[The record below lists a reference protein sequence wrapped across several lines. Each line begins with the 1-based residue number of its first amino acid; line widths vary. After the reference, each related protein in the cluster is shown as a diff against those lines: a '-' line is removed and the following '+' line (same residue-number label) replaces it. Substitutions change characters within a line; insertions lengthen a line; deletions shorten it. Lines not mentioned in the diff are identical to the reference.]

1 MTTTFI
7 LTKQPTEAQMS
18 LSTQVKDSV
27 NQAINHLRDALAFA
41 ARSEHSMTIGT
52 LSDILMRCESIESMD
67 EIMQKF
73 GSKAKSGN
81 MQMPQDLQDLG

>member
-18 LSTQVKDSV
+18 LSTQVKESV
-27 NQAINHLRDALAFA
+27 NQAIQHLRDALAFA

-67 EIMQKF
+67 ELMTKF
-73 GSKAKSGN
+73 GPSSKTGKLNNPKDFGQA
-81 MQMPQDLQDLG
+81 

>member
-1 MTTTFI
+1 M
-7 LTKQPTEAQMS
+7 A

-41 ARSEHSMTIGT
+41 ARSEHAVTIGT
-52 LSDILMRCESIESMD
+52 ISDILMRCESIESMD

-73 GSKAKSGN
+73 GNKADPSSSRSFK
-81 MQMPQDLQDLG
+81 DFE

>member
-18 LSTQVKDSV
+18 LSTQVKESV
-27 NQAINHLRDALAFA
+27 NQAIQHLRDALAFA

-67 EIMQKF
+67 ELMTKF
-73 GSKAKSGN
+73 GPSSKTGKLNNPKDFG
-81 MQMPQDLQDLG
+81 QT

>member
-27 NQAINHLRDALAFA
+27 NQAIQHLRDALAFA

-52 LSDILMRCESIESMD
+52 ISDILMRCESIESMD
-67 EIMQKF
+67 ELMSKF
-73 GSKAKSGN
+73 GPGSKTGKLNNIKDFG
-81 MQMPQDLQDLG
+81 QD

>member
-18 LSTQVKDSV
+18 MSAQVKESV
-27 NQAINHLRDALAFA
+27 NQAIQHLRDALAFA

-52 LSDILMRCESIESMD
+52 LSEILIRCESVESMD
-67 EIMQKF
+67 EIMQRF
-73 GSKAKSGN
+73 GNQSKSGN
-81 MQMPQDLQDLG
+81 LNTPKDFGKN

>member
-18 LSTQVKDSV
+18 LSTQVKESV
-27 NQAINHLRDALAFA
+27 NQAIQHLRDALAFA

-67 EIMQKF
+67 ELMTKF
-73 GSKAKSGN
+73 GPSSKTGKLNNPKDFG
-81 MQMPQDLQDLG
+81 QV

>member
-7 LTKQPTEAQMS
+7 LTKQPTESQMA

-27 NQAINHLRDALAFA
+27 NQAVNHLRDALAFA
-41 ARSEHSMTIGT
+41 ARSEHAVTIGT
-52 LSDILMRCESIESMD
+52 ISDILMRCESIESMD

-73 GSKAKSGN
+73 GNKADPSSSRSFK
-81 MQMPQDLQDLG
+81 DFE